1 MLVYCNGLKIWNAS
15 RICVSSLR
23 RGHANL
29 LCIVPILVCVLLKRA
44 LFLSF
49 YLHLKKSKIADPQ
62 VSWSF
67 KQVSTEHVRLLLSP
81 GEWGRMQTSWALPS
95 GIQFWVG
102 KKVEYRGWAGQEW
115 VVRRPLRAGHTPV
128 TWACGPPPQ
137 TTSSTLF
144 ILLLGPSLGRIQGV
158 PSGWTASAREDTWDQ
173 PWQGQVCEGE
183 RERVTRPGVQQNL
196 ANLYFLP

>member
-1 MLVYCNGLKIWNAS
+1 MLVYCNGLKLCNAS
-15 RICVSSLR
+15 WICVSSLR

-29 LCIVPILVCVLLKRA
+29 LCIVPILVYVLPKRA

-81 GEWGRMQTSWALPS
+81 GEWGRMQTSWTLPS
-95 GIQFWVG
+95 GIQFRVG

-115 VVRRPLRAGHTPV
+115 VVRRPLHAGHTPV

-137 TTSSTLF
+137 ATSSTLY
-144 ILLLGPSLGRIQGV
+144 ILLLGPRLGRIQGV
-158 PSGWTASAREDTWDQ
+158 PSGWTGSAREDTWDQ
-173 PWQGQVCEGE
+173 PWRGQVCEGE
-183 RERVTRPGVQQNL
+183 RER
-196 ANLYFLP
+196 